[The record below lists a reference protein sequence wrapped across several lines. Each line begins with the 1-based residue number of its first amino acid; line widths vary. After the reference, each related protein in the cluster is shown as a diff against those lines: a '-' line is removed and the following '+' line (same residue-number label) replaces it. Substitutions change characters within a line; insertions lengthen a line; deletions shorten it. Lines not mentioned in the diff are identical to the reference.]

1 MSFRTPIATMRAFLR
16 DRRGVS
22 FLEFAL
28 ALPVFMALFLSGA
41 EVANYVTTKM
51 RMSQLALHVAD
62 HTARIGAGSLLA
74 AKTISEKQVNDVLTG
89 AGVQADKLNLYSNGR
104 VIVSSLEPDPANSGK
119 YKIVWQR
126 CRGIKNVTSS
136 YGVQGASNLSGMGP
150 TNQVVTAP
158 ASGQTIYVELYYEYQ
173 PIIQSR
179 YAPATSMRETAA
191 MPVRDTRA
199 TTNSVTVLTNTEA
212 APAHTCNLF
221 TTT

>member
-1 MSFRTPIATMRAFLR
+1 MSFRTSMRTARAFIR

-28 ALPVFMALFLSGA
+28 ALPVFTALFLSGA
-41 EVANYVTTKM
+41 EVATFVTTKM
-51 RMSQLALHVAD
+51 RISQLALHVSD

-89 AGVQADKLNLYSNGR
+89 AGVQGGRLNLYTNGR

-126 CRGIKNVTSS
+126 CQGVKNVTSS

-150 TNQVVTAP
+150 TGQVVTSP
-158 ASGQTIYVELYYEYQ
+158 STGQAIYVEIYYEYQ
-173 PIIQSR
+173 PIIKSR
-179 YAPATSMRETAA
+179 YAPAANMREIAA

-199 TTNSVTVLTNTEA
+199 TTGGVTALTNTENVTS
-212 APAHTCNLF
+212 HTCNLF
-221 TTT
+221 TAT